1 MFEFGAWIV
10 VYISAVRERNMMKK
24 FFADPGHRTVA
35 LIWLGW
41 VIAIMGFQAYLPAR
55 LELARPDYAI
65 EWTPQETRAGAQ
77 DDKLYLNEPFL
88 NTHVSWDSEFYLGVA
103 LEGYHSE
110 NIRQVNG
117 YFDPSDAVLDVWPFT
132 APASVPPGQRL
143 SMSMAFFPLYPVAI
157 RAASLPLSL
166 LGMTPI
172 ATATLAAV
180 SVSLLGTLAGMLAL
194 YQLAKDE
201 LGEDGGLRAAFYL
214 VIFPSGFFLA
224 QVYTEG
230 LFVGLAFW
238 SLLMARRG
246 HFIWAAAL
254 AVLATYARAVGVL
267 LALPLLYHWVR
278 SGAWKQLL
286 PASFSPRSLGSL
298 LLAAAPLLA
307 FALWRISYYG
317 QSFTIVEDVWF
328 GRGLLEWDKTFYNW
342 GVVLGIL
349 RDGVSQSA
357 AYYSLELAGILFGF
371 VACLIGLRRHPD
383 LALFG
388 LAAVFLSFTSGQAQG
403 MYRYI
408 LVVPPVFLLLARA
421 GKHAA
426 FDRSWSMV
434 SLLLMSIMAALF
446 SFDLWAG

>member
-1 MFEFGAWIV
+1 
-10 VYISAVRERNMMKK
+10 MKT
-24 FFADPGHRTVA
+24 FFADSRHRTVA

-41 VIAIMGFQAYLPAR
+41 VIAILGFQAYLPAR

-77 DDKLYLNEPFL
+77 DGKIFLNEPFL

-103 LEGYHSE
+103 LEGYNSD
-110 NIRQVNG
+110 NIRRVNG
-117 YFDPSDAVLDVWPFT
+117 QIDPASLPGMWPFA
-132 APASVPPGQRL
+132 APDAAAHGQPL
-143 SMSMAFFPLYPVAI
+143 SMSLAFFPLYPLAI
-157 RAASLPLSL
+157 RALSVPLSL
-166 LGMTPI
+166 FGMNPI
-172 ATATLAAV
+172 ATASLAAV
-180 SVSLLGTLAGMLAL
+180 TISLLGTLAGMLAL

-201 LGEDGGLRAAFYL
+201 LGEEGGLRAAFYL

-238 SLLMARRG
+238 SLLLARRG
-246 HFIWAAAL
+246 RFGWAALL

-267 LALPLLYHWVR
+267 LVLPLLYHWVR
-278 SGAWKQLL
+278 TGAWKQLL
-286 PASFSPRSLGSL
+286 PKQFSWRALAGL
-298 LLAAAPLLA
+298 LTISAPLLA
-307 FALWRISYYG
+307 FGLWRISYYG
-317 QSFTIVEDVWF
+317 QAFTIVEDVWF
-328 GRGLLEWDKTFYNW
+328 GRGLLEWGKTFYNW
-342 GVVLGIL
+342 GVVLDIL
-349 RDGVSQSA
+349 RAGVSQSS
-357 AYYSLELAGILFGF
+357 AYYSLELAGIVFGF

-383 LALFG
+383 LAMFG

-408 LVVPPVFLLLARA
+408 LVAPSVFLLLARA
-421 GKHAA
+421 GKYAA

>member
-1 MFEFGAWIV
+1 
-10 VYISAVRERNMMKK
+10 MKR
-24 FFADPGHRTVA
+24 FFAEPGHRTVA

-41 VIAIMGFQAYLPAR
+41 VVAILGYQAYLPAR

-103 LEGYHSE
+103 LEGYHSD
-110 NIRQVNG
+110 NIRRVNG
-117 YFDPSDAVLDVWPFT
+117 YFEPGNAVLDFWPFA
-132 APASVPPGQRL
+132 APDSVPAGQRL
-143 SMSMAFFPLYPVAI
+143 SMSMAFFPLYPLAI
-157 RAASLPLSL
+157 RALNVPLSL
-166 LGMTPI
+166 LGMAPM

-180 SVSLLGTLAGMLAL
+180 TVSLLGTLAGMLAL

-201 LGEDGGLRAAFYL
+201 LDEDGGLRAAFYL

-238 SLLMARRG
+238 ALVMARRG
-246 HFIWAAAL
+246 QLGWAAAL
-254 AVLATYARAVGVL
+254 AVLATYTRAVGVL
-267 LALPLLYHWVR
+267 LTLPLLYHWYR
-278 SGAWKQLL
+278 SGVWRQLL
-286 PASFSPRSLGSL
+286 PKSFSARALGSL
-298 LLAAAPLLA
+298 LLAVTPLLA
-307 FALWRISYYG
+307 FGLWRISYYG
-317 QSFTIVEDVWF
+317 QAFTTVEDVWF
-328 GRGLLEWDKTFYNW
+328 GRGLMEWGKTLYNW
-342 GVVLGIL
+342 KVVLDIL

-357 AYYSLELAGILFGF
+357 AYYLLELAGIVLGF

-388 LAAVFLSFTSGQAQG
+388 LAVVALSFTSGQAQG

-408 LVVPPVFLLLARA
+408 LVVPSVFLLLARA
-421 GKHAA
+421 GKRAA